1 MGEAAATLQS
11 DSVLESFVDDCAAIW
26 RSWLQDGLP
35 GSAASR
41 KQRRERRF
49 RATVGRLTTFMVRPS
64 VEFATSGGWGAF
76 NWTRWK
82 LRINQCYTGQDAIRY
97 NDFVELCSTV
107 YHETRH
113 AEQFYRIAQ
122 GLAAGNLR
130 LPDARAVEVTQQL
143 PAWGAIKSCVV
154 TSRTDAIDDDPRYP
168 TATQRAHLI
177 ADRMRIPL
185 AVAQHADRQRDG
197 FARYLESATP
207 VWFRRLPLDEVNDWL
222 RATYGQRAGT
232 FLSNAGVLQVFG
244 VNDHESARLVP
255 DLLGQETA
263 VFKTMGQA
271 LDSEKSGISYGE
283 HHSGRPLLTPDE
295 VRNMPQQAELLFLAG
310 QRPIVAG
317 KLAYYADSEFRG
329 LYDAP

>member
-154 TSRTDAIDDDPRYP
+154 TSRTDAIDDDPRYL

-207 VWFRRLPLDEVNDWL
+207 AWFRRLPLDEVNDWL
-222 RATYGQRAGT
+222 RATYGKRFSESGAWMQRSPGAHRGHRNRPEENDARSLEELVQAALYRRIGHDT
-232 FLSNAGVLQVFG
+232 PRNRRKRRTDIMLFG
-244 VNDHESARLVP
+244 A
-255 DLLGQETA
+255 
-263 VFKTMGQA
+263 
-271 LDSEKSGISYGE
+271 
-283 HHSGRPLLTPDE
+283 
-295 VRNMPQQAELLFLAG
+295 
-310 QRPIVAG
+310 
-317 KLAYYADSEFRG
+317 
-329 LYDAP
+329 

>member
-1 MGEAAATLQS
+1 L
-11 DSVLESFVDDCAAIW
+11 DSVLTAFVDDCAGIW
-26 RSWLQDGLP
+26 STWLQDGLP

-49 RATVGRLTTFMVRPS
+49 RTAVGRMTMFMVRPS

-130 LPDARAVEVTQQL
+130 LPDARAVQVTQRL
-143 PAWGAIKSCVV
+143 PPWGAIRSCIV
-154 TSRTDAIDDDPRYP
+154 TSETDAIDDDPRYL
-168 TATQRAHLI
+168 TAAQRAHLI

-185 AVAQHADRQRDG
+185 SVAQHADRQRDS
-197 FARYLESATP
+197 FPTYLESATP
-207 VWFRRLPLDEVNDWL
+207 AWFRRAPLDEVNDWL
-222 RATYGQRAGT
+222 RATYGRRFSESGT
-232 FLSNAGVLQVFG
+232 W
-244 VNDHESARLVP
+244 
-255 DLLGQETA
+255 
-263 VFKTMGQA
+263 M
-271 LDSEKSGISYGE
+271 
-283 HHSGRPLLTPDE
+283 
-295 VRNMPQQAELLFLAG
+295 
-310 QRPIVAG
+310 QRPHGPHRVQRNRPEENDARS
-317 KLAYYADSEFRG
+317 LEELVQAA
-329 LYDAP
+329 LYRRIGHDTPRNRQKRRTDIDLFG